1 MHKLTIRHARFSGDL
16 AAIAALIQE
25 YIETIDRSAC
35 KEEVE
40 AALDGLPAPYDR
52 EDSGYFLAESGESIA
67 GGVAFSR
74 LGTGE
79 AEMARLFVRPEYRRH
94 GIARSLV
101 ERAMK
106 EARALGYERMV
117 LHTLPE
123 WRAAQALYSELAF
136 TPSPTIAVSRWTKL
150 FVTPASSAATLKALP
165 RPDPNRR

>member
-1 MHKLTIRHARFSGDL
+1 MTVRI
-16 AAIAALIQE
+16 AAI
-25 YIETIDRSAC
+25 
-35 KEEVE
+35 
-40 AALDGLPAPYDR
+40 
-52 EDSGYFLAESGESIA
+52 FLAESGESIA

-123 WRAAQALYSELAF
+123 WRAAQALYSEY
-136 TPSPTIAVSRWTKL
+136 PIAAYSGVAVDEAICYARELSGD
-150 FVTPASSAATLKALP
+150 A
-165 RPDPNRR
+165 

>member
-1 MHKLTIRHARFSGDL
+1 MHQLTIRHARFSGDL
-16 AAIAALIQE
+16 AAILALIQE

-40 AALDGLPAPYDR
+40 SALDGLPAPYDR
-52 EDSGYFLAESGESIA
+52 EDSRYFLAESGESIA
-67 GGVAFSR
+67 DGVAF
-74 LGTGE
+74 LHLDTGE
-79 AEMARLFVRPEYRRH
+79 AEMTRLFVRPEYRRH

-123 WRAAQALYSELAF
+123 WRAAQALYSELILP
-136 TPSPTIAVSRWTKL
+136 PSPPIAVSRWAKL
-150 FVTPASSAATLKALP
+150 FVSRATSAATLRALP
-165 RPDPNRR
+165 GPDPNRR